1 MIRISSVMQHYLA
14 ACTNGLA
21 ARETAKL
28 SSSIWNRVI
37 SRLAMPRL
45 LADPGQRTNVARY
58 FKLDIATE
66 QRSDLVWLRS
76 LADSG
81 KKLLCDARVL
91 FSAHGLSP
99 CA

>member
-1 MIRISSVMQHYLA
+1 
-14 ACTNGLA
+14 
-21 ARETAKL
+21 
-28 SSSIWNRVI
+28 
-37 SRLAMPRL
+37 
-45 LADPGQRTNVARY
+45 LADPGQRTNVTRY

-66 QRSDLVWLRS
+66 QRSDLVWVRF

>member
-1 MIRISSVMQHYLA
+1 LGQTARI
-14 ACTNGLA
+14 
-21 ARETAKL
+21 AKEVG
-28 SSSIWNRVI
+28 SGV
-37 SRLAMPRL
+37 APRL